1 MSKICFIELHNVYFL
16 SNILTLIKS
25 TNLKWTGHI
34 ARMEV
39 MSDAKILTDNVTG
52 KNLQEDLGG
61 DGRIILEMILKKQM
75 G

>member
-34 ARMEV
+34 ARMEKGRN
-39 MSDAKILTDNVTG
+39 SLKTSTG
-52 KNLQEDLGG
+52 KWSLGRPKLRLKG
-61 DGRIILEMILKKQM
+61 SIRIDFEGIHISD
-75 G
+75 

>member
-39 MSDAKILTDNVTG
+39 MSDAKILTC
-52 KNLQEDLGG
+52 NLEERDPQKVLA
-61 DGRIILEMILKKQM
+61 
-75 G
+75 

>member
-1 MSKICFIELHNVYFL
+1 MDRSCSQNEGRSAFN
-16 SNILTLIKS
+16 
-25 TNLKWTGHI
+25 
-34 ARMEV
+34 
-39 MSDAKILTDNVTG
+39 ILTDNVTG